1 MLSEEDQ
8 IFLNVLEGRIYRNG
22 DIKWLFAQE
31 MLHYPKYPGQEML
44 HWPGYP
50 FYVWRNGDWQ
60 KMTLHEIKALKLDNE
75 KLMRHL
81 ASVNTR

>member
-1 MLSEEDQ
+1 MGYGTMLSEEDQ

-22 DIKWLFAQE
+22 DIKWLFA
-31 MLHYPKYPGQEML
+31 QEML